1 MSLKKSYS
9 RKISSKEAK
18 NGFILVLK
26 DKLSFFPPLGEV
38 FTLKFEGL
46 TCNVQLEAY
55 PCVCRGPDKP
65 HEHYFIPWN
74 NLQAGDK
81 VEIKKNPSNAQEYS
95 LKIIK
100 KDMEN

>member
-1 MSLKKSYS
+1 MGLEKSYF

-18 NGFILVLK
+18 NGFIFILK

-38 FTLKFEGL
+38 FALKFEGL
-46 TCNVQLEAY
+46 TYNTYLKSY

-74 NLQAGDK
+74 NLQTGDK
-81 VEIKKNPSNAQEYS
+81 VEIKKNPSNTQEYS
-95 LKIIK
+95 LNIIK
-100 KDMEN
+100 KGEK